1 MAAKRPVS
9 RDRRPAIWPWLLMP
23 LVVLL
28 VFYALFRVHH
38 PSGTPWD
45 SLWSHATGGAERA
58 PAGE

>member
-45 SLWSHATGGAERA
+45 SLWSQARGGN
-58 PAGE
+58 